1 METINNKI
9 TNNKFKTIYSL
20 KIRISLRNEGIEPLL
35 EKNSPYKPGLKCWIY
50 EVTDNFNKALD
61 KILGG
66 N

>member
-1 METINNKI
+1 METISNKI
-9 TNNKFKTIYSL
+9 ANNKFKTIYSL
-20 KIRISLRNEGIEPLL
+20 KIRILLRNEGVEPLL
-35 EKNSPYKPGLKCWIY
+35 EKNSPYKSGLKCWVY